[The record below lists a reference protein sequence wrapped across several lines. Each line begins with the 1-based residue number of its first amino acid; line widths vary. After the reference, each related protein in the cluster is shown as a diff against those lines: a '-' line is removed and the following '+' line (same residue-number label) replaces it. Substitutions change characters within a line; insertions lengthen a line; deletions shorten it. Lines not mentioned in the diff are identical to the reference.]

1 MSVVIEST
9 VRKIGE
15 RLVEEGRRRDRGER
29 ELVERLRLLEEEIFS
44 RERARINYE
53 RTREERI
60 QELERR
66 LKDVGIEEGKK
77 EERIQ
82 ELEKKAAE
90 GKERE
95 RTTNTTVAG
104 LIEKVE
110 ALTKGKE
117 SLEEMES
124 RWRQERLEKER
135 TADKR
140 MLVVEEGLQ
149 GLHEIVKGKGAT
161 EQCANKAERTG
172 EIGKQA
178 AENVPEKDGSVVGK
192 MRKIEE
198 SLERE
203 RRERTKWEEERREE
217 KQMMER
223 KE

>member
-1 MSVVIEST
+1 LRKIERSRDVSQGGIKSTVMKGFDAMSIVIESA

-29 ELVERLRLLEEEIFS
+29 ELMERLRLLEEEIFS
-44 RERARINYE
+44 RERVRKKEE

-60 QELERR
+60 QELEMR

-95 RTTNTTVAG
+95 RTTNTSVAV

-110 ALTKGKE
+110 AMAKGKK
-117 SLEEMES
+117 SLEETES
-124 RWRQERLEKER
+124 RWLQERLEKER
-135 TADKR
+135 NADKR
-140 MLVVEEGLQ
+140 MLAVEEGLK
-149 GLHEIVKGKGAT
+149 GLHETVKGKGAT
-161 EQCANKAERTG
+161 EQCTDEVERTG

-178 AENVPEKDGSVVGK
+178 AEKVAKKTEV
-192 MRKIEE
+192 
-198 SLERE
+198 L
-203 RRERTKWEEERREE
+203 RRR
-217 KQMMER
+217 
-223 KE
+223 

>member
-1 MSVVIEST
+1 MKSIVMKGFDAMSVVIEST

-29 ELVERLRLLEEEIFS
+29 ELVERLRLLEEEIFR
-44 RERARINYE
+44 RERARKNEE
-53 RTREERI
+53 RTREERM
-60 QELERR
+60 QELEKR

-77 EERIQ
+77 KERIG

-95 RTTNTTVAG
+95 RTTNTTVAV

-124 RWRQERLEKER
+124 GWLQERLEKER

-140 MLVVEEGLQ
+140 MLVVEEGLK
-149 GLHEIVKGKGAT
+149 GLHEIVKG
-161 EQCANKAERTG
+161 
-172 EIGKQA
+172 
-178 AENVPEKDGSVVGK
+178 
-192 MRKIEE
+192 
-198 SLERE
+198 
-203 RRERTKWEEERREE
+203 
-217 KQMMER
+217 
-223 KE
+223 